1 MQFYPVNTLNIRIFR
16 NLIPCFCWNT
26 FFDFDVISPILM
38 YITSDG
44 TESMPINDG
53 LYDAIVFGERG
64 RVVEIVQK
72 ALDDGDDASELLNVT
87 MIPALREVGD
97 QFSSGEVFVPEML
110 VSAHAMQ
117 AGVDILAPL
126 LVKSGHEP
134 VARVAIGS
142 VKGDLHDIGKNLVVM
157 MLKGSGFEVDDLG
170 VDCRIEAFEEAVDNG
185 AQVLC
190 LSALLSTTR
199 GEMKPVI
206 EHFADRDE
214 VRIVVGGAV
223 ITEEYA
229 DEIGADGFGADAS
242 DAVRAVRECLGLEAV
257 TA

>member
-1 MQFYPVNTLNIRIFR
+1 
-16 NLIPCFCWNT
+16 
-26 FFDFDVISPILM
+26 
-38 YITSDG
+38 
-44 TESMPINDG
+44 MPINDD
-53 LYDAIVFGERG
+53 LYDAIVFGERDA
-64 RVVEIVQK
+64 VIKIVQE
-72 ALDDGDDASELLNVT
+72 AVDDGVDVGELLNIT

-97 QFSSGEVFVPEML
+97 QFSSGQVFVPEML

-126 LVKSGHEP
+126 LVKEGHEP

-170 VDCRIEAFEEAVDNG
+170 VDCRIERFEEAVDNG

-206 EHFADRDE
+206 DHFADRDD
-214 VRIVVGGAV
+214 VSIVIGGAV

-229 DEIGADGFGADAS
+229 QEIGADGFGEDAS
-242 DAVRAVRECLGLEAV
+242 DAVRAVRECLGLEAIP
-257 TA
+257 A